1 MKDIKQIVLMV
12 MAILQ
17 TKGKKLFILVA
28 LFGFFTSIIDVL
40 SISLLAGFA
49 AAANDFAFI
58 TNNNFLSYIYT
69 VLEFESPVKFVVYF
83 GITLIAIYIIRV
95 AVILLN
101 SYLISHFCYDRFQ
114 FLVTTTFKNYLQ
126 YSINHFANRN
136 NSDLTRIVTHESR
149 QVAEMFVAMFVMVS
163 EFMVFILFLALMLYV
178 NWAGTIIFS
187 AILLVFTFALL
198 SITSQ
203 RLKNAGECLVAA
215 TQSQYRILASAFG
228 NQRIFKFLQSLTT
241 IHNKYKKAAQN
252 SAISQIKI
260 NTLQHIPRLGLEFI
274 GILLMISAIT
284 AFVYIKQ
291 SNTLK
296 LVPLMLL
303 FALAM
308 YRLLP
313 SFNRVLTAYN
323 KVIATTESLKVVF
336 QELNKKPEMLGD
348 NKIGFTKKIT
358 LQNINV
364 CFNNDTQL
372 LHDINLTINKS
383 DKITII
389 GKSGHGKST
398 LLDIIT
404 GLIAPTKGTILVDGV
419 VLSGDNMKSW
429 RSKIAYVPQDIFL
442 FDGDVKENVLLGRKY
457 DYECLE
463 KVLKQVEIW
472 DFLTSQQGLNTKVGD
487 GGTIISGGER
497 QRIAIARALYGNPE
511 ILLLD
516 EITSALDKKTANR
529 ILTKIYSEYNKLTI
543 ITVTHRLEAVHKQQ
557 IILQLQNGELYLL
570 DNDRV

>member
-1 MKDIKQIVLMV
+1 MKDIKQIVVMV

-17 TKGKKLFILVA
+17 TRGRKLFILVA
-28 LFGFFTSIIDVL
+28 LFGFVTSIIDVL

-58 TNNNFLSYIYT
+58 SSNQFASYIYEI
-69 VLEFESPVKFVVYF
+69 LGFESPVGFVVYF
-83 GITLIAIYIIRV
+83 GVTLIGIYIIRV

-101 SYLISHFCYDRFQ
+101 SYMISHFCYDRFQ

-126 YSINHFANRN
+126 YSISHFSRRN
-136 NSDLTRIVTHESR
+136 SSDLTRIVTHESR

-163 EFMVFILFLALMLYV
+163 EFMVFILFLALMLYI
-178 NWAGTIIFS
+178 NWAGTVVLS
-187 AILLVFTFALL
+187 VILLVFTLVLL

-203 RLKNAGECLVAA
+203 RLKNAGEDLVAA
-215 TQSQYRILASAFG
+215 TQSQYRILGNAFG
-228 NQRIFKFLQSLTT
+228 NQRIFKFLQSLAT
-241 IHNKYKKAAQN
+241 IHNKYQKAARN
-252 SAISQIKI
+252 SATSQIKI
-260 NTLQHIPRLGLEFI
+260 NTLQHIPRMGLELI
-274 GILLMISAIT
+274 GILLMISTIT

-291 SNTLK
+291 SNTQQ

-336 QELNKKPEMLGD
+336 QELNKEPELLGD
-348 NKIGFTKKIT
+348 ELISFYKEIT
-358 LQNINV
+358 LQDVHVI
-364 CFNNDTQL
+364 FNTDMAAL
-372 LHDINLTINKS
+372 YGINLTINRG

-404 GLIAPTKGTILVDGV
+404 GLVPPTKGTILVDGV
-419 VLSGDNMKSW
+419 VLSGENMKSW
-429 RSKIAYVPQDIFL
+429 RNKIGYVSQDIFL
-442 FDGDVKENVLLGRKY
+442 FDGDVQENVLLGRKY
-457 DYECLE
+457 DCERLQ
-463 KVLKQVEIW
+463 KVLEQVEIW
-472 DFLTSQQGLNTKVGD
+472 DFLVSQQGINTKVGD
-487 GGTIISGGER
+487 GGTILSGGER

-511 ILLLD
+511 ILVLD

-529 ILTKIYSEYNKLTI
+529 IMANIYLDYSKLTI
-543 ITVTHRLEAVHKQQ
+543 ITVTHRLEAIHKQQ
-557 IILQLQNGELYLL
+557 MIMQLQNGVLL
-570 DNDRV
+570 PYKS